1 MAATRPRLSIVTP
14 AFDEATNLEPLYA
27 RLCAALDDPARD
39 DSGDDLAWEWIVVD
53 DHSRDRTFA
62 VVQALAAVDARVSG
76 VRLARNA
83 GSHAAFRC
91 GLSLARGEAVVLLVA
106 DGQDPPEAL
115 PALVDAWAAGAQ
127 VVWAARAE
135 GVETLPWSSRLAY
148 RVLRR
153 IPGLERLAPDGA
165 DCVLLDR
172 VVVDALAGFRE
183 QHVNMLALIA
193 WLGFRQASVPV
204 HRAPRRHGRSGWT
217 PLRRLGIF
225 VDTIVAF
232 SFAPIRVLSAL
243 GVLTALGGFAYLA
256 VVLVNAWRGA
266 PPDGWSSLMVVVLLV
281 GGLQMAMLGVLGE
294 YLWRALEDG
303 RRRPAWVIEDVARP
317 RTSRESGVA
326 AAEGTVTVMPARPT
340 SGGRG

>member
-1 MAATRPRLSIVTP
+1 VRAARPRLSIVTP
-14 AFDEATNLEPLYA
+14 AFDEAANLEPLYA
-27 RLCAALDDPARD
+27 RLCAALDDV
-39 DSGDDLAWEWIVVD
+39 AWEWIVVD

-62 VVQALAAVDARVSG
+62 VVQTLASVDARVSG

-83 GSHAAFRC
+83 GSHAACRC
-91 GLSLARGEAVVLLVA
+91 GLSLARGEAVALLMA

-115 PALVDAWAAGAQ
+115 PALVEAWAAGAQ

-153 IPGLERLAPDGA
+153 IPGLQRLAPDGA

-183 QHVNMLALIA
+183 QHVNMLALVA
-193 WLGFRQASVPV
+193 WLGFRQTSVPV
-204 HRAPRRHGRSGWT
+204 RRAPRRHGRSGWT
-217 PLRRLGIF
+217 PPRRLAVF

-243 GVLTALGGFAYLA
+243 GVLTALGGFAYLG
-256 VVLVNAWRGA
+256 VVLANAWRGA

-303 RRRPAWVIEDVARP
+303 RRRPAWVIEDVARSQLSP
-317 RTSRESGVA
+317 EEGGVA
-326 AAEGTVTVMPARPT
+326 AGGSVVSASAGAI
-340 SGGRG
+340 SKGRG